1 MRLHQVV
8 EVGGRVFRI
17 IRRVRL
23 RHHRGELHAAIY
35 FFDRMICLCVHVY
48 HVRCLIFS
56 FNYFQLT
63 PYFDYI
69 ACTIMNLTPSM
80 TS

>member
-23 RHHRGELHAAIY
+23 RHHRGELHAIY
-35 FFDRMICLCVHVY
+35 FFDRDICLCVHVY
-48 HVRCLIFS
+48 PVKCLIF
-56 FNYFQLT
+56 FQLF
-63 PYFDYI
+63 P
-69 ACTIMNLTPSM
+69 N
-80 TS
+80 